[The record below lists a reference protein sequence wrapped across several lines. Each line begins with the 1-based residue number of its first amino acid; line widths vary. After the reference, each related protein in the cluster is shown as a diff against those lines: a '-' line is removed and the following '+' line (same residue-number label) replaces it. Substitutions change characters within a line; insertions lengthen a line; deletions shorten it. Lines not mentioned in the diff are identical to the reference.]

1 MRALNYAHMQ
11 LKPQTSLQSS
21 GRRAGGKQQ
30 QLFFSNRRIS
40 PFQHPATRVLKLID
54 IVCGYSLHRP
64 RPYALVRLHLGH
76 AWRRARGEGGD
87 GGLDR
92 GWCLV
97 WSLVPRS
104 IFWERDIGTK
114 MSAGTSSPPR
124 NFCERLPA
132 LCELSSFIDEHEQW
146 IDSLLQQLGW
156 QRDSLSTK
164 VINHRRDINQ
174 HARGWDVGF

>member
-1 MRALNYAHMQ
+1 MESNSNSSSPTGVSRHSSIQQRASWNSS
-11 LKPQTSLQSS
+11 TSC
-21 GRRAGGKQQ
+21 
-30 QLFFSNRRIS
+30 
-40 PFQHPATRVLKLID
+40 VD
-54 IVCGYSLHRP
+54 IHYT
-64 RPYALVRLHLGH
+64 GH
-76 AWRRARGEGGD
+76 ALMCLGDWHGAGAGERVGGR
-87 GGLDR
+87 R

-104 IFWERDIGTK
+104 IPNLFWERDIGTK

-132 LCELSSFIDEHEQW
+132 LCVLSSFIDEHEQW

-164 VINHRRDINQ
+164 VMNHRRDINQ
-174 HARGWDVGF
+174 HARGWHVGF

>member
-1 MRALNYAHMQ
+1 MESNSNFSSPTGVSRHSSIQQRACWNSS
-11 LKPQTSLQSS
+11 TSCV
-21 GRRAGGKQQ
+21 G
-30 QLFFSNRRIS
+30 I
-40 PFQHPATRVLKLID
+40 HYT
-54 IVCGYSLHRP
+54 
-64 RPYALVRLHLGH
+64 GH
-76 AWRRARGEGGD
+76 ALRRLWDYIWDMAAGPGRGRGGGGGGVD

-132 LCELSSFIDEHEQW
+132 LCVLSSFIDEHEQW

-164 VINHRRDINQ
+164 VMNHMRDINQ
-174 HARGWDVGF
+174 HARGLRCWILESGIDKCNL